1 MNPTGLYV
9 HMFEGKRGKDCISKT
24 TDILI
29 KKKQKFLLL
38 ILRKE
43 KTLIV
48 SLTLRIHI
56 FSVLQNDNVVNVFIL
71 NKENMTVLYVYRY
84 THTP

>member
-1 MNPTGLYV
+1 MNPTGRYV
-9 HMFEGKRGKDCISKT
+9 HIFEGKREKNCISKT
-24 TDILI
+24 TDTLI

-48 SLTLRIHI
+48 SLRRM
-56 FSVLQNDNVVNVFIL
+56 N
-71 NKENMTVLYVYRY
+71 RW
-84 THTP
+84 